1 MSSGATNQ
9 LEGGRSGNYVLAVGD
24 YGAILSYGT
33 ILFASGFESGGLD
46 GRLEKRRRKEQN
58 PPGAA
63 RGGAPL

>member
-9 LEGGRSGNYVLAVGD
+9 LEGLWGASGNYVLAVGD

-46 GRLEKRRRKEQN
+46 GWSET
-58 PPGAA
+58 
-63 RGGAPL
+63 AP